1 MLLIQKVT
9 DNWCRKFTS
18 TSFYTIQAIFLH
30 FFLANRDRKYN
41 QTITFKESWRW
52 SRFNRRE
59 ARAYRP
65 YSNNNWSG
73 GIISDIFTQ
82 AILQI
87 FQRGPAQPNIHF
99 QSHCKWNWTTKCA
112 PAKKTFNSKEIYRI
126 RAESKRSYEAGPTSL
141 IW

>member
-1 MLLIQKVT
+1 MPKIHQ
-9 DNWCRKFTS
+9 
-18 TSFYTIQAIFLH
+18 H
-30 FFLANRDRKYN
+30 FFLYYSGNFFAFLSRQPRPKIQPNHYIQGKLAVKQIQ
-41 QTITFKESWRW
+41 QTRSQSVQALQQQQLK
-52 SRFNRRE
+52 RR
-59 ARAYRP
+59 Y
-65 YSNNNWSG
+65 YFWY
-73 GIISDIFTQ
+73 FTQ